1 MLYVLLFL
9 QNSQLIHHQ
18 IHAIKTNVR
27 NPISEWVKA
36 TMASR
41 LELDLL
47 EAILPEGKV
56 GCGEM
61 LIKVQALMYRVSRRT
76 GDAVL
81 AVVEERNHAIGI
93 HFFANVELIVLEVG
107 NDLLCERGRAL
118 LEGGYSIGLA
128 LLELGLDCLHVSL
141 EVREEGLFVERR
153 RLETERVDNVV
164 ELRGTLLEGLIRLLG
179 GGVGA

>member
-107 NDLLCERGRAL
+107 NDLLGEGLSTLFEGLHTFRLVL
-118 LEGGYSIGLA
+118 LKVSLNG
-128 LLELGLDCLHVSL
+128 LHVAL
-141 EVREEGLFVERR
+141 HV
-153 RLETERVDNVV
+153 
-164 ELRGTLLEGLIRLLG
+164 LR
-179 GGVGA
+179 